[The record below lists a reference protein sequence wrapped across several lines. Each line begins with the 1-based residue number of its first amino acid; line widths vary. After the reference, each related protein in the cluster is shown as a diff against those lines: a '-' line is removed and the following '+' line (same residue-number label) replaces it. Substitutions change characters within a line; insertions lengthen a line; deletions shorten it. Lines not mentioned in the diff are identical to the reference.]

1 MDHGYLL
8 KAGRVMA
15 LNVIQVTISTLIK
28 AGVILYLRYILVCW
42 VVVAS
47 YPVVSYCITQEC

>member
-1 MDHGYLL
+1 
-8 KAGRVMA
+8 MA

-28 AGVILYLRYILVCW
+28 AGVILHLRYILVCW